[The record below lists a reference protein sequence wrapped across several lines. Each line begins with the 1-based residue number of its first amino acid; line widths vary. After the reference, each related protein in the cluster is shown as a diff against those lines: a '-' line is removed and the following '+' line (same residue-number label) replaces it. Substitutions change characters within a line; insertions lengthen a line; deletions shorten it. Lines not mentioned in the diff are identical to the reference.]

1 MSRDFSY
8 DERALVLQ
16 EVPAVPTT
24 VATARPGLLHADR
37 VEDRID
43 VDGLELEVLG
53 STLGAVVHGVD
64 LADELDPATG
74 AAVRRALLDH
84 KVLFFRD
91 QHLTPTEQVAFART
105 LGELT
110 PAHPLAGGLDD
121 DHPEVLVLDS
131 SAYALGLG
139 RRTET
144 TSYNDRWHTDVTFSA
159 TPPAASVLCAEILPS
174 RGGDTLWADLED
186 AYATLSP
193 RLRRVLDETVAFHT
207 AVGAFG
213 YLERNGT
220 TPGRDAL
227 AALDAVAHPV
237 VRVHPETGRRSLF
250 VNEAF
255 TIALDGFTERESE
268 VLLDL
273 LFTHSTAAERTVRW
287 SWQPGDVAVW
297 DNRST
302 AHFAMADY
310 DEHRRMRR
318 VTVAGD
324 RPFGPTG

>member
-1 MSRDFSY
+1 MS
-8 DERALVLQ
+8 
-16 EVPAVPTT
+16 T
-24 VATARPGLLHADR
+24 VVIDTPEATAVTA
-37 VEDRID
+37 ID
-43 VDGLELEVLG
+43 AGRGTVVPLT
-53 STLGAVVHGVD
+53 STLGARVVGLHLGAP
-64 LADELDPATG
+64 LDEATVAWLRG
-74 AAVRRALLDH
+74 LLLDH
-84 KVLFFRD
+84 KALFFRG

-131 SAYALGLG
+131 SAYLLGLG
-139 RRTET
+139 RRTEK

-159 TPPAASVLCAEILPS
+159 RPPAASVLCAEVIPAS
-174 RGGDTLWADLED
+174 GGDTLWCDLED
-186 AYATLSP
+186 AYAALSP
-193 RLRRVLDETVAFHT
+193 KLRAVLDDTIAFHT

-213 YLERNGT
+213 YLERQEGA
-220 TPGRDAL
+220 RELL
-227 AALDAVAHPV
+227 ADQDSIGHPA

-255 TIALDGFTERESE
+255 TTSLDGFSEQESGA
-268 VLLDL
+268 LLDL
-273 LFTHSTAAERTVRW
+273 LFALSTAPERTVRW
-287 SWQPGDVAVW
+287 QWQVGDVAVW

-310 DEHRRMRR
+310 GDSRRRMRR

-324 RPFGPTG
+324 IPVSPYG

>member
-1 MSRDFSY
+1 MPSPTATIGARS
-8 DERALVLQ
+8 AATLSA
-16 EVPAVPTT
+16 VPA
-24 VATARPGLLHADR
+24 GAD
-37 VEDRID
+37 VLA
-43 VDGLELEVLG
+43 LEALG
-53 STLGAVVHGVD
+53 TTLGAVVHGVD
-64 LADELDPATG
+64 LSDDLDPRT
-74 AAVRRALLDH
+74 AAALRGALLDR
-84 KVLFFRD
+84 KVLFFRG
-91 QHLTPTEQVAFART
+91 QHLSPTEQVAFART

-139 RRTET
+139 RRTAT

-193 RLRRVLDETVAFHT
+193 RLQAILDTTTARHT
-207 AVGAFG
+207 AAGAFG
-213 YLERNGT
+213 FLEREGAA
-220 TPGRDAL
+220 PGRDAL
-227 AALDAVAHPV
+227 AALDAVQHPV

-268 VLLDL
+268 ALLTL
-273 LFTHSTAAERTVRW
+273 LFAHSTAAERTVRW
-287 SWQPGDVAVW
+287 AWQPGDVAVW

-324 RPFGPTG
+324 RPFGPAD

>member
-1 MSRDFSY
+1 VSS
-8 DERALVLQ
+8 
-16 EVPAVPTT
+16 T
-24 VATARPGLLHADR
+24 ATITPIGA
-37 VEDRID
+37 
-43 VDGLELEVLG
+43 DGLELESLG
-53 STLGAVVHGVD
+53 ATLGAVVHGVD
-64 LADELDPATG
+64 LASGLDQRTV
-74 AAVRRALLDH
+74 AAVRGALLDR

-91 QHLTPTEQVAFART
+91 QHLTPSEQVAFART

-131 SAYALGLG
+131 RAYTLGLG

-193 RLRRVLDETVAFHT
+193 RLQAVLDTTTARHT
-207 AVGAFG
+207 AAGAFG
-213 YLERNGT
+213 FLESDGAA
-220 TPGRDAL
+220 PGRGAL
-227 AALDAVAHPV
+227 AALDAVQHPV

-255 TIALDGFTERESE
+255 TVALDGFTDKESE
-268 VLLDL
+268 VLLAL
-273 LFTHSTAAERTVRW
+273 LFAHSTTAERTVRW
-287 SWQPGDVAVW
+287 TWQPGDVAVW

-324 RPFGPTG
+324 RPFGPAD

>member
-1 MSRDFSY
+1 MST
-8 DERALVLQ
+8 L
-16 EVPAVPTT
+16 T
-24 VATARPGLLHADR
+24 VAAPTGTGSFT
-37 VEDRID
+37 VEP
-43 VDGLELEVLG
+43 LG
-53 STLGAVVHGVD
+53 STLGAVVHGLD
-64 LADELDPATG
+64 LADPSD
-74 AAVRRALLDH
+74 AALTAAFRAALLEH
-84 KVLFFRD
+84 KVLFLRD
-91 QHLTPTEQVAFART
+91 QHLTPGEQVAFGRT

-131 SAYALGLG
+131 RSYALGLG
-139 RRTET
+139 RRTAT
-144 TSYNDRWHTDVTFSA
+144 TSYNDRWHTDVTFSER
-159 TPPAASVLCAEILPS
+159 PPAASVLCAEVIPS

-193 RLRRVLDETVAFHT
+193 RLQAILDASTARHT

-213 YLERNGT
+213 YLEREADT
-220 TPGRDAL
+220 QARSAL
-227 AALDAVAHPV
+227 AGLDSVRHPV

-255 TIALDGFTERESE
+255 TVALDDFSEPESRA
-268 VLLDL
+268 LLDL
-273 LFTHSTAAERTVRW
+273 LFAHTSAAERTVRW
-287 SWQPGDVAVW
+287 SWRAGDVAVW

-310 DEHRRMRR
+310 DEPRRMRR

-324 RPFGPTG
+324 RPVGPPAS

>member
-1 MSRDFSY
+1 M
-8 DERALVLQ
+8 
-16 EVPAVPTT
+16 PTAT
-24 VATARPGLLHADR
+24 TNTPRTAGAATATAADL
-37 VEDRID
+37 EHLD
-43 VDGLELEVLG
+43 LELLG
-53 STLGAVVHGVD
+53 TTLGAVVHGID
-64 LADELDPATG
+64 LADELTSGTG

-84 KVLFFRD
+84 KVLFFRG

-139 RRTET
+139 RHTGT

-193 RLRRVLDETVAFHT
+193 RLQAILDATTARHT
-207 AVGAFG
+207 AAGAFG
-213 YLERNGT
+213 FLESNGT

-255 TIALDGFTERESE
+255 TIALDGFTESESE
-268 VLLDL
+268 ALLAL
-273 LFTHSTAAERTVRW
+273 LFSHSTADERTVRW
-287 SWQPGDVAVW
+287 AWQPGDVAVW

-324 RPFGPTG
+324 RPYGPTG